1 MYKIINAIACK
12 FRQLLH
18 KHHINTLQAYWT
30 GIQRYEEYRQCRYEP
45 EGRLRVHTYGHFA
58 TQKVRDNETMEIYV
72 IYIPMS
78 DYYQKIDKL
87 YKKVVT
93 ITAQEYFIHSEMFS
107 GIGTWLEDIES
118 QYNYNFAEPYLTNNT
133 TTA

>member
-45 EGRLRVHTYGHFA
+45 EGRLRVHTSLLVFLLTYS
-58 TQKVRDNETMEIYV
+58 RR
-72 IYIPMS
+72 
-78 DYYQKIDKL
+78 
-87 YKKVVT
+87 
-93 ITAQEYFIHSEMFS
+93 
-107 GIGTWLEDIES
+107 
-118 QYNYNFAEPYLTNNT
+118 YL
-133 TTA
+133 